1 MSETIKAVV
10 KNHTDTAAN
19 LAADNII
26 PLSGEITFESDTL
39 RFKIGDGI
47 NAYNSLPY
55 SAENSINGYVVENI
69 TDATDVTETLPDATT
84 YKGEYTIKRRGAG
97 TGEVLIATVDSQTID
112 GLAPTNYKLI
122 GESILIVFPS
132 GGNWEIKE
140 YENRKQQCKAWVNFD
155 GTGTPTINDSF
166 NVSSITDN
174 GTGDFTLNFTNALK
188 DANYSVLPGQ
198 TAATAA
204 NEGGSCKVAGTLAGG
219 ATLKTTTQL
228 RIQCY
233 SSTTVLAD
241 YKEISVHIFGS

>member
-26 PLSGEITFESDTL
+26 PLAGEITFESDTL

-112 GLAPTNYKLI
+112 GLAPSNYTLH
-122 GESILIVFPS
+122 GDGDYIVLFPS
-132 GGNWEIKE
+132 GGNWEIKD
-140 YENRKQQCKAWVNFD
+140 RSGLGVAQTWQDVTVSRT
-155 GTGTPTINDSF
+155 TGVTYTNTTGKP
-166 NVSSITDN
+166 ITVI
-174 GTGDFTLNFTNALK
+174 LNT
-188 DANYSVLPGQ
+188 
-198 TAATAA
+198 
-204 NEGGSCKVAGTLAGG
+204 
-219 ATLKTTTQL
+219 
-228 RIQCY
+228 
-233 SSTTVLAD
+233 STTGSYIEIDSLQLIRIDQSAGISTATYVIPNGST
-241 YKEISVHIFGS
+241 YKVTGFTVGIWFELR